1 MVQILVNIGSGNG
14 LVPSGTKPS
23 PEPILSDVHTE
34 HAPKPM
40 SMKTNDIWDTH
51 DNGLNRLPF
60 SAYNSYMATTWQG
73 DTIISLIQW
82 SLGVNNEHW
91 VRYGAWAHNKPKIT

>member
-1 MVQILVNIGSGNG
+1 MIQILVNIGSGNG

-34 HAPKPM
+34 QAPKPM
-40 SMKTNDIWDTH
+40 SMKINDIWDTQ

-60 SAYNSYMATTWQG
+60 SAYCSYKAVTWQG
-73 DTIISLIQW
+73 DMIISLIQW
-82 SLGVNNEHW
+82 SFGVNKEHW
-91 VRYGAWAHNKPKIT
+91 VYYGAWAHN